1 MNFVLSLFK
10 GVFSF
15 ARSLTKRMYRN
26 SAIIASGSI
35 IFAVVAFSTAGFG
48 AGGKNNVITAYAGT
62 IQETSE
68 EDEDE
73 ENVTVSPESRLAVA
87 SMVEST
93 ESSIE
98 MPMAP
103 LMSYIMGDVI
113 ERWTSTYCNET
124 VVECEVEAD
133 VETDVKEVELI
144 NADYVETIISIT
156 EDDYNNLVRIV
167 EAEATGLDIKAKI
180 LVANV
185 VINRVF
191 SKDFKDT
198 VTGVIF
204 EGDGEQFQPIR
215 DGRFY
220 SVVLTDTSYE
230 AVDRALIGE
239 DYSQGALF
247 FATEY
252 SAREGSWFATH
263 LKRLFEY
270 NGHVFFGYY

>member
-1 MNFVLSLFK
+1 M
-10 GVFSF
+10 
-15 ARSLTKRMYRN
+15 
-26 SAIIASGSI
+26 
-35 IFAVVAFSTAGFG
+35 
-48 AGGKNNVITAYAGT
+48 
-62 IQETSE
+62 
-68 EDEDE
+68 
-73 ENVTVSPESRLAVA
+73 
-87 SMVEST
+87 
-93 ESSIE
+93 
-98 MPMAP
+98 
-103 LMSYIMGDVI
+103 
-113 ERWTSTYCNET
+113 
-124 VVECEVEAD
+124 
-133 VETDVKEVELI
+133 
-144 NADYVETIISIT
+144 
-156 EDDYNNLVRIV
+156 
-167 EAEATGLDIKAKI
+167 
-180 LVANV
+180 ANV

-204 EGDGEQFQPIR
+204 EGDGEQFQPVR

-252 SAREGSWFATH
+252 ASREGSWFATH